1 MEDKVD
7 SSHVGHIETSNEAI
21 LTATSSEA
29 NHAGCGGNSKLPWLV
44 KMVAPR
50 SLQRAK
56 RNARTHSKKQIRLIK
71 ESIKRYRLIN
81 PIVIDAAGNVIAG
94 HARLQAALELEM
106 SLIPVIQV
114 DHLSETEQRAY
125 ALADNALSDKSGWD
139 RMMLAVELS
148 ELVELMPH
156 EKMDISLTGFEVPE
170 LDLLFA
176 DMKSPALAESDGV
189 MPDIPQNPVTRRGDV
204 WQLGRHRLLCGDARD
219 PNSFA
224 RLAAGLL
231 VSAVIVDPP
240 FNVKVSSIVGR
251 GRAKHAEFAFASGE
265 MSPAEYRAFL
275 ATTLANGLAISQPGA
290 LHYVFIDWR
299 HVDTLIDVGREL
311 FDAML
316 NLLVWDKVT
325 PGQGSFYRSQHE
337 LIGLFRATGGPH
349 RNNVQLGQF
358 GRNRSNV
365 WSRPGMNSFGQGR
378 MDALQSHPTV
388 KPVGLIAD
396 AILDC
401 TAPGETVLDQFA
413 GSGTIFLAAEKVGRV
428 ALGIEYE
435 PGYVD
440 VAIQRWQ
447 AATKLEATLVVD
459 GRTFAEVAAARTRE
473 EVDA

>member
-1 MEDKVD
+1 MEDRSD
-7 SSHVGHIETSNEAI
+7 ESLACQFETQNEALI
-21 LTATSSEA
+21 SIASSA
-29 NHAGCGGNSKLPWLV
+29 AAHAGHSDSKLPWLV

-50 SLQRAK
+50 SLRPAR

-81 PIVIDAAGNVIAG
+81 PIVVDTTGVVIAG
-94 HARLQAALELEM
+94 HARLRAALELE
-106 SLIPVIQV
+106 LALVPVIQV

-139 RMMLAVELS
+139 RTLLAVELS

-156 EKMDISLTGFEVPE
+156 DNMDITLTGFEVAE

-176 DMKSPALAESDGV
+176 DMTSPPQPGPDGTMLDV
-189 MPDIPQNPVTRRGDV
+189 PQHPVTRRGDI
-204 WQLGRHRLLCGDARD
+204 WQLGRHRLLCADARD
-219 PNSFA
+219 PGNFTLLTGGA
-224 RLAAGLL
+224 KVAAAIL
-231 VSAVIVDPP
+231 DPP

-251 GRAKHAEFAFASGE
+251 GQTKHAEFAFASGE
-265 MSPAEYRAFL
+265 MSPEEYRAFL
-275 ATTLANGLAISQPGA
+275 ATTLGNGLTVSASGA

-299 HVDTLIDVGREL
+299 HVDTLIGVGREL

-325 PGQGSFYRSQHE
+325 PGQGSFYRSQYE
-337 LIGLFRATGGPH
+337 LIGLFRAAGGPH
-349 RNNVQLGQF
+349 RNNIQLGQF

-388 KPVGLIAD
+388 KPVGLIAE

-401 TAPGETVLDQFA
+401 TAPGEFVLDQFA
-413 GSGTIFLAAEKVGRV
+413 GSGTIFLAAEKVGRT
-428 ALGIEYE
+428 ALGMEYE
-435 PGYVD
+435 PGYVE
-440 VAIQRWQ
+440 VAIRRWQ
-447 AATKLEATLVVD
+447 AVTKLEATLDGD
-459 GRTFAEVAAARTRE
+459 GRTFGEIAAARGVGGANE
-473 EVDA
+473 